1 MRTEDLRVQALKNPL
16 GINESPVFSWQL
28 VSDKKDEKNERQ
40 TAYRILVSESEASLV
55 NENETGMLWDS
66 GVVKESRCFGILYQG
81 KKLHSA
87 QKAYWKVMVWN
98 GKNQASAWSEAAS
111 FETGLLEREDWK
123 GTWIGQGEDYENQEV
138 APIFA
143 GKFEVTDP
151 EQVVCARAY
160 ISGLGVFLADV
171 NGQNLSDAFFEP
183 GESDATKTVYYVT
196 YDITKRLASGTNF
209 LTVTLGNGQYTGY
222 TIDPVMVHPDG
233 TRTKFG
239 RYQKNDSC
247 FVKLGICGRKKLI
260 AQVELTLKDG
270 TRKIVCASDENWLWI
285 NGPTIFQ
292 NWYGGEDYD
301 ACLAEKLAE
310 TKKEPSEENSWSRA
324 KKMQPP
330 TGMLMARE
338 CPPIQIE
345 ERFIAKTVKKLGE
358 GHFLVDVGKNGAGF
372 VELVLHKTTKANRG
386 NWIYLY
392 PAEMTNETGDGV
404 DQRSCTQ
411 SWSEKFDCVIRD
423 SYRMTGSGE
432 ERWHPSFCY
441 HGFQYVE
448 IVGFPGELTP
458 DQIICCR
465 LAAANEKHG
474 TFETSDETLNRICEI
489 TDRSISSNMYWS
501 FTDCPQI
508 EKLGW
513 IETSHLM
520 FASVAA
526 VYDIRAWMKKIIH
539 DICDSQLDK
548 DQAALEGNDEEGFVP
563 GIIPEFYRIGG
574 LYKDPNWNGAC
585 VFTPW
590 AYYQYYGDEAV
601 LRQACPVI
609 ERYLAYLDYQTTN
622 GVLENYAQMGE
633 WGEYGEHTP
642 NVLVATCA
650 YYRMLV
656 IAKQICEI
664 LKGQKENKI
673 DTKDEKDRQKGKC
686 EDKSEAQKVKLYG
699 AKAQAVK
706 EAFYHH
712 PECYDETTGQFG
724 TGSQASYAIALFSGM
739 AKGHEEQAVKAL
751 VEAVKKNGYH
761 LTSGEVGLK
770 QVFSSL
776 AEAGYSDV
784 VYQMVMNPTAPSYR
798 VFADTGLTTL
808 PEYWNYEELWLGSM
822 VRSRNHAMMGHVR
835 EWMTSFVLGLRP
847 QAPGWT
853 KMLVAPYA
861 AAELT
866 YAKGSVM
873 TPWGIVKV
881 SWKKENESFSLAASI
896 PPGITVTVCM
906 PKEYGSAQVEVGS
919 GEWKFEAKAEK

>member
-1 MRTEDLRVQALKNPL
+1 MRTEDMRVQALKNPL
-16 GINESPVFSWQL
+16 GINENPVFSWQL

-40 TAYRILVSESEASLV
+40 TAYRILVSESEASLI
-55 NENETGMLWDS
+55 NETGMLWDS
-66 GVVKESRCFGILYQG
+66 GVVKGSRCFGILYQG

-87 QKAYWKVMVWN
+87 QKAYWKVMVWD
-98 GKNQASAWSEAAS
+98 GENQASVWSETAS

-123 GTWIGQGEDYENQEV
+123 GIWIGQGEDYENQEL
-138 APIFA
+138 APVFV
-143 GKFEVTDP
+143 GEFEVADLK
-151 EQVVCARAY
+151 QVVCARAY
-160 ISGLGVFLADV
+160 ISGLGVFLADM
-171 NGQNLSDAFFEP
+171 NGQKLSDDFFEP

-196 YDITKRLASGTNF
+196 YDITNQLISGTNF
-209 LTVTLGNGQYTGY
+209 LTITLGNGQYTGY
-222 TIDPVMVHPDG
+222 TINPVMVYQDG
-233 TRTKFG
+233 TKTKFG

-247 FVKLGICGRKKLI
+247 FVKPGICGRKKLI
-260 AQVELTLKDG
+260 AQVELILKDG
-270 TRKIVCASDENWLWI
+270 TRKIVCTSNENWLWV
-285 NGPTIFQ
+285 NGPTVFQ

-301 ACLAEKLAE
+301 ACLAEELIGKI
-310 TKKEPSEENSWSRA
+310 PSEENGWAKA
-324 KKMQPP
+324 KKMQSPK
-330 TGMLMARE
+330 GVLMARE
-338 CPPIQIE
+338 CPPIKIE
-345 ERFIAKTVKKLGE
+345 ERFTAKSVKKLGE
-358 GHFLVDVGKNGAGF
+358 GHFLVDMGKNGAGF
-372 VELVLHKTTKANRG
+372 VELVLHGTTKENRG
-386 NWIYLY
+386 NWISMY
-392 PAEMTNETGDGV
+392 PAEMINETDNGV

-423 SYRMTGSGE
+423 SYRMAGTGE

-448 IVGFPGELTP
+448 VVGFPGELTS

-465 LAAANEKHG
+465 LAVANEKHG
-474 TFETSDETLNRICEI
+474 TFETSNQTLNRICEI

-520 FASVAA
+520 FASVAD

-539 DICDSQLDK
+539 DICDSQLDNE
-548 DQAALEGNDEEGFVP
+548 QASLAGNNEEGFVP
-563 GIIPEFYRIGG
+563 GIIPTFYRIEG

-601 LRQACPVI
+601 LRQAFPVI
-609 ERYLAYLDYQTTN
+609 ERYLAYLDRQTTN

-656 IAKQICEI
+656 ITKQICEI
-664 LKGQKENKI
+664 LKGQKKQKENKL
-673 DTKDEKDRQKGKC
+673 DEK
-686 EDKSEAQKVKLYG
+686 AKLYE
-699 AKAQAVK
+699 AKAQAVRD
-706 EAFYHH
+706 AFYHH
-712 PECYDETTGQFG
+712 PECYDEATEQFG
-724 TGSQASYAIALFSGM
+724 TGSQASYAIALLSGM
-739 AKGHEEQAVKAL
+739 AEEHEEQAVKAL

-770 QVFSSL
+770 QVFTAL

-798 VFADTGLTTL
+798 VFADAGLTTL

-835 EWMTSFVLGLRP
+835 EWMTSFVLGIRP
-847 QAPGWT
+847 QSPGWT

-861 AAELT
+861 VAELT

-881 SWKKENESFSLAASI
+881 SWKKENESFFLAAYI
-896 PPGITVTVCM
+896 PLGIIATVCM
-906 PKEYGSAQVEVGS
+906 PKEYGGSQFEVGS
-919 GEWKFEAKAEK
+919 GEWKFEAKVEN

>member
-1 MRTEDLRVQALKNPL
+1 MRANDLRVQSLKNPL
-16 GINESPVFSWQL
+16 GINENPVFSWQL
-28 VSDKKDEKNERQ
+28 VSDEKDAKNERQ
-40 TAYRILVSESEASLV
+40 TAYRILAAASEDAL
-55 NENETGMLWDS
+55 ENESGLLWDS
-66 GVVKESRCFGILYQG
+66 GVVTESRCFGILYQG
-81 KKLHSA
+81 EPLHST
-87 QKAYWKVMVWN
+87 QGVYWKVMVWN
-98 GKNQASAWSEAAS
+98 EKNQPSEWSEIAY
-111 FETGLLEREDWK
+111 FETGLLACEDWK
-123 GTWIGQGEDYENQEV
+123 GIWIGQGEDDENQEA

-143 GKFEVTDP
+143 GKFEVKAL
-151 EQVVCARAY
+151 EQVVHARAY
-160 ISGLGVFLADV
+160 ISGFGIFMADM
-171 NGQNLSDAFFEP
+171 NGQRLSDAFFEP

-196 YDITKRLASGTNF
+196 YDITNQLVSGSNF

-233 TRTKFG
+233 TKTKFG

-247 FVKLGICGRKKLI
+247 FVKPGICGRKKLI

-270 TRKIVCASDENWLWI
+270 TKKVVCASDENWMWI

-301 ACLAEKLAE
+301 ACRAEELAGKTPSAE
-310 TKKEPSEENSWSRA
+310 NGWNKA

-330 TGMLMARE
+330 KGTLMARE
-338 CPPIQIE
+338 CPSIQIE
-345 ERFIAKTVKKLGE
+345 ERFTAKSVKKLGE

-372 VELVLHKTTKANRG
+372 VELVLHGTTKENRG
-386 NWIYLY
+386 DWIYLY
-392 PAEMTNETGDGV
+392 PAEMINETGDGV

-423 SYRMTGSGE
+423 SYRMTGNGE

-448 IVGFPGELTP
+448 VVGFPGELTP

-465 LAAANEKHG
+465 LAASNEKHG
-474 TFETSDETLNRICEI
+474 AFETSNETLNRICEI

-548 DQAALEGNDEEGFVP
+548 EQASLAGNDEEGFVP

-601 LRQACPVI
+601 LRQAFPVI
-609 ERYLAYLDYQTTN
+609 ERYLAYLDRQTTN

-664 LKGQKENKI
+664 LKDQKEQMEQKENKL
-673 DTKDEKDRQKGKC
+673 DKKEKRY
-686 EDKSEAQKVKLYG
+686 E
-699 AKAQAVK
+699 AKAQAVR

-712 PECYDETTGQFG
+712 SECYDAATGQFG

-739 AKGHEEQAVKAL
+739 ASGHEEQAVKAL

-808 PEYWNYEELWLGSM
+808 PEYWNYEELWYGM

-861 AAELT
+861 VEELT

-881 SWKKENESFSLAASI
+881 SWKKENESFHLAASI
-896 PPGITVTVCM
+896 PPGVTATVCM
-906 PKEYGSAQVEVGS
+906 PKEYGGAQFEVGS
-919 GEWKFEAKAEK
+919 GEWNWDAK

>member
-1 MRTEDLRVQALKNPL
+1 M
-16 GINESPVFSWQL
+16 
-28 VSDKKDEKNERQ
+28 
-40 TAYRILVSESEASLV
+40 
-55 NENETGMLWDS
+55 
-66 GVVKESRCFGILYQG
+66 
-81 KKLHSA
+81 
-87 QKAYWKVMVWN
+87 
-98 GKNQASAWSEAAS
+98 
-111 FETGLLEREDWK
+111 
-123 GTWIGQGEDYENQEV
+123 
-138 APIFA
+138 
-143 GKFEVTDP
+143 
-151 EQVVCARAY
+151 
-160 ISGLGVFLADV
+160 
-171 NGQNLSDAFFEP
+171 
-183 GESDATKTVYYVT
+183 
-196 YDITKRLASGTNF
+196 
-209 LTVTLGNGQYTGY
+209 
-222 TIDPVMVHPDG
+222 
-233 TRTKFG
+233 
-239 RYQKNDSC
+239 
-247 FVKLGICGRKKLI
+247 
-260 AQVELTLKDG
+260 
-270 TRKIVCASDENWLWI
+270 
-285 NGPTIFQ
+285 
-292 NWYGGEDYD
+292 
-301 ACLAEKLAE
+301 
-310 TKKEPSEENSWSRA
+310 
-324 KKMQPP
+324 
-330 TGMLMARE
+330 
-338 CPPIQIE
+338 
-345 ERFIAKTVKKLGE
+345 
-358 GHFLVDVGKNGAGF
+358 
-372 VELVLHKTTKANRG
+372 
-386 NWIYLY
+386 Y
-392 PAEMTNETGDGV
+392 PAEMINEADNGV

-423 SYRMTGSGE
+423 SYRMAGTGE

-448 IVGFPGELTP
+448 VVGFPGELTS

-465 LAAANEKHG
+465 LAVANEKHG
-474 TFETSDETLNRICEI
+474 TFETSNQTLNRICEI

-520 FASVAA
+520 FASVAD

-539 DICDSQLDK
+539 DICDSQLDNE
-548 DQAALEGNDEEGFVP
+548 QASLAGNNEEGFVP
-563 GIIPEFYRIGG
+563 GIIPAFYRIGG

-601 LRQACPVI
+601 LRQAFPVI
-609 ERYLAYLDYQTTN
+609 ERYLAYLDRQTTN

-650 YYRMLV
+650 YYRMFV

-664 LKGQKENKI
+664 LKGQKKQKENKL
-673 DTKDEKDRQKGKC
+673 DEK
-686 EDKSEAQKVKLYG
+686 AKLYE
-699 AKAQAVK
+699 AKAQAVRD
-706 EAFYHH
+706 AFYHH
-712 PECYDETTGQFG
+712 PECYDEATEQFG

-739 AKGHEEQAVKAL
+739 AEEHEEQAVKAL

-770 QVFSSL
+770 QVFTAL

-798 VFADTGLTTL
+798 VFADNGLTTL

-847 QAPGWT
+847 QSPGWT

-861 AAELT
+861 VAELT

-881 SWKKENESFSLAASI
+881 SWKKENESFFLAAYI
-896 PPGITVTVCM
+896 PLGIIATVCM
-906 PKEYGSAQVEVGS
+906 PKEYGGSQLEVGS
-919 GEWKFEAKAEK
+919 GEWKFEAKVEN